1 MSDIPN
7 FTGVPAKDLELL
19 AECLLDE
26 IECREGSCA
35 SDFDAFSLGVNDG
48 VRMTVNLAC
57 GAEASRVRFGEFRL
71 DDLMAGWEAIEQRY
85 EALAGAGPEAVTPS
99 AVSEL
104 DQKLLSLYRS
114 AGSDDGEPSLDT
126 GIHIPFQGKPE
137 VPQWS
142 LFIRNEI
149 VRTLVC
155 SQEGGDVTYE
165 LFGHASARSMPPRI
179 IYMPRV
185 DPLLPMGVLTPR
197 AMQQIE
203 AQSLEADV
211 VMFAREGML
220 LWRKTAAEL
229 WKTYCLIRDRIVT
242 EAENRRGR
250 LTWIFHGAEQLLPEG
265 LFEIGRQV
273 LAERFGG
280 GTCVTAW
287 ESSRQGYVRRAISLP
302 EVVQTLA
309 QGYPDYRTA
318 AAGGIFPMVVDLQAG
333 DSARQIPRRIEEA
346 WDRYTHRFTKER
358 PLRAGG
364 GVHRPSVI
372 VLTPLGVVTAGP
384 DAESARLAYEA
395 LTHTLLL
402 MESAQG
408 LGGVR
413 PLSEREA
420 VGVARGRF
428 SGAVA

>member
-7 FTGVPAKDLELL
+7 FTGVPANDLDVL

-26 IECREGSCA
+26 IERKDDTCA
-35 SDFDAFSLGVNDG
+35 SDFDVFSLGVNDG
-48 VRMTVNLAC
+48 TRMFVNLAC
-57 GAEASRVRFGEFRL
+57 GAKAPHVRFGEFRL
-71 DDLMAGWEAIEQRY
+71 DDLMAGWEAIEQQY
-85 EALAGAGPEAVTPS
+85 DAVAGAGPEAVTPA
-99 AVSEL
+99 AVSKL
-104 DQKLLSLYRS
+104 DEKLLSLYRS
-114 AGSDDGEPSLDT
+114 AGSGDGEPSLDT

-142 LFIRNEI
+142 LFVRNET

-155 SQEGGDVTYE
+155 SQEGADVAYE
-165 LFGHASARSMPPRI
+165 LFSHASARTMPPNI

-185 DPLLPMGVLTPR
+185 DPLLPMGVLAPR

-250 LTWIFHGAEQLLPEG
+250 LTWIFHGAEQLLPER
-265 LFEIGRQV
+265 LFEIACR
-273 LAERFGG
+273 LLSERFGDDR
-280 GTCVTAW
+280 CVTAW
-287 ESSRQGYVRRAISLP
+287 EASRQGYVRRAISLP
-302 EVVQTLA
+302 DVVRALA
-309 QGYPDYRTA
+309 QGFPDYRTA
-318 AAGGIFPMVVDLQAG
+318 AAGGVFPMVVDLQPG
-333 DSARQIPRRIEEA
+333 DSARQIPRRIEDA
-346 WDRYTHRFTKER
+346 WERYIRRFTKEF

-364 GVHRPSVI
+364 EVHRPAVI
-372 VLTPLGVVTAGP
+372 VLTLLGVVTVGR
-384 DAESARLAYEA
+384 DAELARLAYDAFTE
-395 LTHTLLL
+395 TLLL

-428 SGAVA
+428 AAAV